1 MVILLLVISLT
12 FSLSCTSEKND
23 ESLISASIQR
33 EGQTVLN
40 DNIDQVSFVAGQL
53 IVNEQSDTAYGIDFK
68 LRRPFRFSL
77 ETGDFQFISTP
88 GRGPLEVTLPN
99 QLIAKNDSTILL
111 YDVSQDAIA
120 IFKNNVIVDKRPG
133 FLSHNVWLRN
143 AIGFFWNG
151 HIITAIEEPEKVL
164 NNQIKDSRPLA
175 LLNLEKNALSLHG
188 RVSPSIDELD
198 NTMKHPMIVL
208 NDINDDIFYVY
219 YADHTVMRHNL
230 KTDVTDIFSAY
241 IPRNFRTRSERANLS
256 LPPTIESARAIGL
269 DMSNV
274 IGLDIYSNMLFVAW
288 QNLLPSFY
296 ELGSSDEHIVFFG
309 VLYDL
314 ETGTV
319 IGEVDLPG
327 RYLGRYKDMMLI
339 QENED
344 PLHYQIGWYRIEM
357 QYKEH

>member
-1 MVILLLVISLT
+1 MVILLIVISLT
-12 FSLSCTSEKND
+12 YIISCTSVTND
-23 ESLISASIQR
+23 ETLISTTIHR

-40 DNIDQVSFVAGQL
+40 DKIDQVSFVAGQL
-53 IVNEQSDTAYGIDFK
+53 IINDETSVAYGIDFK
-68 LRRPFRFSL
+68 KRRPFLFSL
-77 ETGDFQFISTP
+77 ETGDFQFLSTP
-88 GRGPLEVTLPN
+88 GRGPAEVTLPN

-151 HIITAIEEPEKVL
+151 HVITAIEEPEKVL
-164 NNQIKDSRPLA
+164 NNQILDSRPLA
-175 LLNLEKNALSLHG
+175 LLNLEKNILSFRG
-188 RVSPSIDELD
+188 RVSPTIDELD

-208 NDINDDIFYVY
+208 NSANDDIFYVY

-230 KTDVTDIFSAY
+230 KTDNTDVFSTY
-241 IPRNFRTRSERANLS
+241 VPRNYRKRSEKASLN
-256 LPPTIESARAIGL
+256 LPPTRESARTIGL
-269 DMSNV
+269 DMTNV
-274 IGLDIYSNMLFVAW
+274 IGLDIYHNMLFVVW

-296 ELGSSDEHIVFFG
+296 ELGSSDSHIDFFG

-314 ETGTV
+314 ESGN
-319 IGEVDLPG
+319 IISEIDLPG
-327 RYLGRYKDMMLI
+327 RYLGRYKNMMLI

-344 PLHYQIGWYRIEM
+344 PLHYQIGWYSIERKE
-357 QYKEH
+357 KEH